1 MQAFFTLLSKIQKNQ
16 FSPFYLLSGT
26 EPYYIDTI
34 LTALTSKLVEETSRD
49 FDYTVYFGK
58 ETNVS
63 KIIETA
69 KRYPLMAKYNLVV
82 LKEAQEIS
90 NAAYEELA
98 LYAARP
104 ANKSIVIVCYMHKAF
119 DKRKKLFKI
128 VEKTG
133 EVLTVKPL
141 YEDQIPNWVVDH
153 AKSLKLD
160 LTPKAI
166 QLISSYVG
174 TNLGRLSSELKKLKL
189 VTKPYERIDE
199 D

>member
-26 EPYYIDTI
+26 ESYYIDTI
-34 LTALTSKLVEETSRD
+34 LTALTSKLVEETYRD

-58 ETNVS
+58 ETNIS

-104 ANKSIVIVCYMHKAF
+104 ANQSIVIVCYMHKAF
-119 DKRKKLFKI
+119 DKR
-128 VEKTG
+128 
-133 EVLTVKPL
+133 P
-141 YEDQIPNWVVDH
+141 
-153 AKSLKLD
+153 
-160 LTPKAI
+160 
-166 QLISSYVG
+166 
-174 TNLGRLSSELKKLKL
+174 
-189 VTKPYERIDE
+189 
-199 D
+199 